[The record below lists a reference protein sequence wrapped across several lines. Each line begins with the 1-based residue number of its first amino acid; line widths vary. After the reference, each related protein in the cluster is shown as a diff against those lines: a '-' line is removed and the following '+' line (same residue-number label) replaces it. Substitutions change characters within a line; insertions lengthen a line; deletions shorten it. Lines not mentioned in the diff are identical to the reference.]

1 MKSHLV
7 ALIYVVVP
15 ELKSVMK
22 DSLPYDTE

>member
-7 ALIYVVVP
+7 ALIYGVVP